1 MSDART
7 ALTMLRTT
15 SEFEVREV
23 AEPDLEDFKVFS
35 NGDKGDLAW
44 DYTRTICAINLK
56 AEV

>member
-1 MSDART
+1 
-7 ALTMLRTT
+7 MLRTT

-44 DYTRTICAINLK
+44 YYTRTICAINLK

>member
-23 AEPDLEDFKVFS
+23 AEPDLEDFNFFLMGAKVTWP
-35 NGDKGDLAW
+35 G
-44 DYTRTICAINLK
+44 TIH
-56 AEV
+56 EPFVQ